1 MQFARFDKMVT
12 ALQDAGVHVGLRHC
26 ANSATTIAYPER
38 HIDMC
43 RSGIITYGMLPSG
56 ECEGMIDLKP
66 LMTVKSTIGLVKHV
80 PAGSQLSYG
89 RTYTAETDRRIATI
103 PIGYADGYN
112 RALSNKAKM
121 IVHGK
126 YAPVVGRVC
135 MDQLLSLIHI

>member
-1 MQFARFDKMVT
+1 
-12 ALQDAGVHVGLRHC
+12 
-26 ANSATTIAYPER
+26 
-38 HIDMC
+38 
-43 RSGIITYGMLPSG
+43 
-56 ECEGMIDLKP
+56 
-66 LMTVKSTIGLVKHV
+66 MTVKSTIGLVKHV

-135 MDQLLSLIHI
+135 MDQLMIDVTDIPEAKMGMKLSLLVQMAINTSHLTIWLQSLAQSTMNCPAY